1 MKTLSILAALVVT
14 AFALYAADGQPPL
27 PQGGQIGR
35 FQLCQGSKPMLSQG
49 QQIQTV
55 FRIDTATG
63 QVWEIAPNALYGA
76 DGSIGVVAVWQPI
89 EEPGSEMHRAAMA
102 SLQARLNAPAK

>member
-14 AFALYAADGQPPL
+14 AIALYAADGQPPL

-35 FQLCQGSKPMLSQG
+35 FQLCQGSKPMLTTG
-49 QQIQTV
+49 QHIQTV

-63 QVWEIAPNALYGA
+63 QVWELSPSPLYGS
-76 DGSIGVVAVWQPI
+76 DGSMGVVSVWQPM
-89 EEPGSEMHRAAMA
+89 EEQGSELHRAAVA
-102 SLQARLNAPAK
+102 SMQARLNAPAK